1 MEQRQHILSVSGLNT
16 YYGRSHILFDIEF
29 DVRPGETVCL
39 MGRNG
44 VGKTTTFRSLMGLT
58 PPKTGKVI
66 LKDQECQGLPSY
78 KMARA
83 GLGFVPEDRRILGP
97 FTVLENL
104 EFGVIPGR
112 RGSWRLDSV
121 LGQFPILKNFTHRN
135 GSTLSGGEQQML
147 TIARALMGN
156 PELLILDE
164 PTEGLSPVIV
174 GQLKE
179 LVLRLKEAGT
189 TILLAEQHLK
199 FAMAVADRVVLL
211 DKGHVVYRGDIAEFR
226 EEKSI
231 QKKYL
236 AV

>member
-1 MEQRQHILSVSGLNT
+1 MDNILAVSGLNT
-16 YYGRSHILFDIEF
+16 YYGRSHILFDVEF

-58 PPKTGKVI
+58 PPKSGRIV
-66 LKDQECQGLPSY
+66 LKGRECRGLPPH

-112 RGSWRLDSV
+112 QGAWRLDSV
-121 LGQFPILKNFTHRN
+121 LEQFPILKNFTHRN

-156 PELLILDE
+156 PEVLILDE

-174 GQLKE
+174 GHLKD
-179 LVLRLKEAGT
+179 LVLHLKAVGT

-211 DKGHVVYRGDIAEFR
+211 DKGHVVYRADIAEFK
-226 EEKSI
+226 EEKTI

>member
-1 MEQRQHILSVSGLNT
+1 MEHILTADGLNT
-16 YYGRSHILFDIEF
+16 YYGRSHILFDVGF

-58 PPKTGKVI
+58 PPKSGKIVLKGQQCTGF
-66 LKDQECQGLPSY
+66 PSY
-78 KMARA
+78 KMARN

-97 FTVLENL
+97 FTVQENL
-104 EFGVIPGR
+104 EFGIIPGR
-112 RGSWRLDSV
+112 KGMWNLDTV

-156 PELLILDE
+156 PDVLILDE

-174 GQLKE
+174 GELKE
-179 LVLRLKEAGT
+179 LVLRLKEAKT

-211 DKGHVVYRGDIAEFR
+211 DKGHVVYRGDIAQFR
-226 EEKSI
+226 NEKDI